1 MSKKI
6 KQKKTNHQSPTT
18 NHYAGFSF
26 IELLTAIAIMGM
38 LAVMSVPGITRN
50 MRENAYN
57 NDIEKIWS
65 LFNEARVN
73 ALVSKR
79 CPNENEAGVW
89 RFSTSGLIPAEI
101 TLSCGTCSDPDENC
115 WREVETYTA
124 ENPSTT
130 TNITA
135 GESLLFLP
143 KTARAKLGDGTEFKL
158 AISDPGFQKC
168 TMITLNPVA
177 GFPERKKYEN
187 TTDCPPSSGE

>member
-6 KQKKTNHQSPTT
+6 KQNNAKSQSLKANRYP
-18 NHYAGFSF
+18 AFSF

-38 LAVMSVPGITRN
+38 LAVMSVPSITRN

-79 CPNENEAGVW
+79 CPDENEAGIW
-89 RFSTSGLIPAEI
+89 RFLVSGIAPAKT
-101 TLSCGTCSDPDENC
+101 TLLCGTCSDPDSDTC
-115 WREVETYTA
+115 WNEVETYTP
-124 ENPSTT
+124 ENPSTVAT
-130 TNITA
+130 ITE
-135 GESLLFLP
+135 GESIIFLP
-143 KTARAKLGDGTEFKL
+143 KTARAKLESGTEFKL
-158 AISDPGFQKC
+158 AIADPGFQKC

-177 GFPERKKYEN
+177 GFPERTKYEN
-187 TTDCPPSSGE
+187 TTSCPPTP